1 MKSTGET
8 KFAEI
13 TVEKLNIVDSNGKVK
28 MMLFNQENIPPLILD
43 GEDVLPGHRQTDP
56 ISGIM
61 FYNGEEEECGGLI
74 FGSKVDEEGNLYAGA
89 SLTFDQYKT
98 DQVVQIHYEEE
109 GGEKLYG
116 FSVFDRPSTPMSE
129 LIKKQR
135 DIASADL
142 SEEERKNE
150 FEKLYDGHAHRAF
163 VGKDQNGEMTIK
175 LMDSKGKPRI
185 RMAIDENDVPRME
198 FLNGEGEVIYKLPPE

>member
-1 MKSTGET
+1 MKVSQKT
-8 KFAEI
+8 KFVELN
-13 TVEKLNIVDSNGKVK
+13 VEKLNIVDADGKVK
-28 MMLFNQENIPPLILD
+28 MTLFNQENIPPLILD

-74 FGSKVDEEGNLYAGA
+74 FGSKVNEDGNIYAGA
-89 SLTFDQYKT
+89 SLTLDQYKT

-109 GGEKLYG
+109 DGGKFYG
-116 FSVFDRPSTPMSE
+116 FSVFDRSETPMSE
-129 LIKKQR
+129 LIKKQNKIVR
-135 DIASADL
+135 AGL
-142 SEEERKNE
+142 SDEERRSE
-150 FEKLYDGHAHRAF
+150 IDRLYDGHAHRAF
-163 VGKDQNGEMTIK
+163 MGKDQNGEMTIK